1 MTSETSSRNVLLID
15 DDELV
20 SASLRSSLEKA
31 GCTVDVALKTSAVEA
46 LLRSRSYEVIV
57 VDPYLT
63 GGLRHD
69 TAALIDRVRELQPA
83 ARVIVL
89 TAYASRSLLR
99 IAETFGVD
107 SVLGKPQPVADLS
120 RLIVGAGATVRADV
134 LHPKTAK

>member
-1 MTSETSSRNVLLID
+1 MTSETPSRNVLLID

-31 GCTVDVALKTSAVEA
+31 GCTVDVALKATAAET
-46 LLRSRSYEVIV
+46 LLRSRAYGVIV

-69 TAALIDRVRELQPA
+69 TAALIDRVRELQPH

-89 TAYASRSLLR
+89 TAYASRSLLH

-120 RLIVGAGATVRADV
+120 RLIAGPGPMV
-134 LHPKTAK
+134 HPDPETTK